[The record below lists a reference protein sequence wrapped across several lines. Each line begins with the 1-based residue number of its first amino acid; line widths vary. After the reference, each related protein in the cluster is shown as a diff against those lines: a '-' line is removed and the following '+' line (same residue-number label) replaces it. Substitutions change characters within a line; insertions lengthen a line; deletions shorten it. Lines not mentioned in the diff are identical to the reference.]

1 MPCATAMLFSRSV
14 LPTPRTPPQTMTE
27 KQQDRLRQKIKKI
40 KSELA
45 ADKKR
50 WGGYYDDSRGLRYLP
65 LEYYITLKD
74 YSGGKRYL
82 TWFDKNFPDDSG
94 FPIFLFECTLILFY
108 SKKLK
113 EARRKLFETFASNTC
128 LIEKFLGDK
137 IVEMTNY
144 SCSNW
149 GGFEV
154 LEHFNYTS
162 ADEDLYEFTKWLIE
176 TCNSELFQSAAN
188 EHIDLQLQLSEESD
202 YESRVDLID
211 KISALV
217 DQF

>member
-1 MPCATAMLFSRSV
+1 M
-14 LPTPRTPPQTMTE
+14 
-27 KQQDRLRQKIKKI
+27 
-40 KSELA
+40 
-45 ADKKR
+45 
-50 WGGYYDDSRGLRYLP
+50 
-65 LEYYITLKD
+65 
-74 YSGGKRYL
+74 
-82 TWFDKNFPDDSG
+82 
-94 FPIFLFECTLILFY
+94 FY

-113 EARRKLFETFASNTC
+113 EARRKLFETFASNTY

-144 SCSNW
+144 SSSNW

-188 EHIDLQLQLSEESD
+188 EHIDLQLQLSDESD
-202 YESRVDLID
+202 YESRVDLI
-211 KISALV
+211 KRRSALV
-217 DQF
+217 ERF

>member
-1 MPCATAMLFSRSV
+1 
-14 LPTPRTPPQTMTE
+14 MTE

-40 KSELA
+40 KSALA

-50 WGGYYDDSRGLRYLP
+50 WGGYYDDSRGLRYMP
-65 LEYYITLKD
+65 LEYYIKLKD

-82 TWFDKNFPDDSG
+82 NWFYKNFPDDSG
-94 FPIFLFECTLILFY
+94 FPNFLFECTLILFY

-113 EARRKLFETFASNTC
+113 EARRKLFETFASNTY
-128 LIEKFLGDK
+128 LIEKFLGNRS
-137 IVEMTNY
+137 VEIANY
-144 SCSNW
+144 SSSNW

-162 ADEDLYEFTKWLIE
+162 TDEDLSEFTTWLLE
-176 TCNSELFQSAAN
+176 TYRSDLFQSVVK
-188 EHIDLQLQLSEESD
+188 EHVALQRQLSEESD
-202 YESRVDLID
+202 YEGRVDLID

-217 DQF
+217 DRF